1 MQLQEDARLKIFG
14 HIISRTAVAALSL
27 ATALGAGTGTYYMMN
42 QEVAPNIV
50 GIVWQPDNQTVGIK
64 GNWEKLGVRELL
76 VQWTVVD
83 DQAFV
88 PGTGLPSVPLLPDW
102 ARIAKAPWAQDV
114 ILGLAGHFSENRSRD
129 NIEQLATVSERIAQL
144 PTPLHVTGWYFP
156 AEVDPSW
163 SRAKELPAL
172 LAKLPRPLW
181 ISVYDGANIGPAAT
195 ADWLKQWLPD
205 DIGVFFQDGVGVY
218 ARTAPVA
225 RDYADTLRDRLGKD
239 RVRIIVEAFRPK
251 FGGGFRSAT
260 VAELTPQLAAYTGY
274 PLYLFDG
281 PHYLTPELVEQ
292 LEQSLAKP

>member
-1 MQLQEDARLKIFG
+1 MKILGKTLSRATLVALLLAATVVSGTTMLYVTRLKPLDPG
-14 HIISRTAVAALSL
+14 
-27 ATALGAGTGTYYMMN
+27 
-42 QEVAPNIV
+42 IV
-50 GIVWQPDNQTVGIK
+50 GMVWQPDNKTVGIK
-64 GNWEKLGVRELL
+64 GDWQKLGARELL

-88 PGTGLPSVPLLPDW
+88 PGTGLPSVPVLPDW
-102 ARIAKAPWAQDV
+102 ARIAKEPWAQDV
-114 ILGLAGHFSENRSRD
+114 IVGLAGYFSENRSRD
-129 NIEQLATVSERIAQL
+129 NIEQLAAVSERIAKL
-144 PTPLHVTGWYFP
+144 PLPVHVTGWYFP

-163 SRAKELPAL
+163 TRAKELPAL

-225 RDYADTLRDRLGKD
+225 RTYADALRDRLGKD
-239 RVRIIVEAFRPK
+239 RVRIIVEAFRPN

-260 VAELTPQLAAYTGY
+260 AAELKPQLSAYDGY

-281 PHYLTPELVEQ
+281 PHYVTPELVKQ
-292 LEQSLAKP
+292 LAR

>member
-1 MQLQEDARLKIFG
+1 MHA
-14 HIISRTAVAALSL
+14 
-27 ATALGAGTGTYYMMN
+27 
-42 QEVAPNIV
+42 
-50 GIVWQPDNQTVGIK
+50 
-64 GNWEKLGVRELL
+64 LL

-88 PGTGLPSVPLLPDW
+88 PGTGLTSVPVLPDW

-114 ILGLAGHFSENRSRD
+114 ILGLAGYFSENRSRD
-129 NIEQLATVSERIAQL
+129 NIEQLAALSERIAGL

-163 SRAKELPAL
+163 SRATELPAL

-195 ADWLKQWLPD
+195 ADWLKQWLPN

-225 RDYADTLRDRLGKD
+225 RNYADALRDRLGKD
-239 RVRIIVEAFRPK
+239 RVRIIVEAFRPQY
-251 FGGGFRSAT
+251 GGGFRSAT
-260 VAELTPQLAAYTGY
+260 VAELKPQLAAYAGY

-281 PHYLTPELVEQ
+281 PHYMTPALVDQ
-292 LEQSLAKP
+292 LKQALAQP

>member
-1 MQLQEDARLKIFG
+1 LKILGKTLSRATVVALLLAATVVSGTTMLYVTRLKPLDPG
-14 HIISRTAVAALSL
+14 
-27 ATALGAGTGTYYMMN
+27 
-42 QEVAPNIV
+42 IV
-50 GIVWQPDNQTVGIK
+50 GMVWQPDNKTVGIK
-64 GNWEKLGVRELL
+64 GDWHKLGARELL

-88 PGTGLPSVPLLPDW
+88 PGTGLPSVPVLPDW
-102 ARIAKAPWAQDV
+102 ARIGKEPWAQDV
-114 ILGLAGHFSENRSRD
+114 IVGLAGYFSENRSRD
-129 NIEQLATVSERIAQL
+129 NIEQLAAVSERIAKL
-144 PTPLHVTGWYFP
+144 PLPVHVTGWYFP

-163 SRAKELPAL
+163 TRAKELPAL

-225 RDYADTLRDRLGKD
+225 RTYADALRDRLGKD
-239 RVRIIVEAFRPK
+239 RVRIIVEAFRPN

-260 VAELTPQLAAYTGY
+260 AAELKPQLSAYDGY

-281 PHYLTPELVEQ
+281 PHYVTPELVKELQ
-292 LEQSLAKP
+292 R

>member
-1 MQLQEDARLKIFG
+1 MI
-14 HIISRTAVAALSL
+14 
-27 ATALGAGTGTYYMMN
+27 GTGIAMLIAN
-42 QEVAPNIV
+42 AVKPLNPGIV
-50 GIVWQPDNQTVGIK
+50 GMVWQSDNATVGIK
-64 GNWEKLGVRELL
+64 GDWHKLGARELL

-88 PGTGLPSVPLLPDW
+88 PGTGLPGVPVMPDW
-102 ARIAKAPWAQDV
+102 VRIGKEPWAKDV
-114 ILGLAGHFSENRSRD
+114 IVGLAGYFSENRSRD
-129 NIEQLATVSERIAQL
+129 NVEQLAKLSERVAKLSL
-144 PTPLHVTGWYFP
+144 PLNVTGYYFP

-163 SRAKELPAL
+163 TKAKELPAL

-225 RDYADTLRDRLGKD
+225 RTYADALRDRLGKD
-239 RVRIIVEAFRPK
+239 RVRIIAEAFRPQY
-251 FGGGFRSAT
+251 GGGFRSAT
-260 VAELTPQLAAYTGY
+260 VDELKPQLEAYDGY

-281 PHYLTPELVEQ
+281 PHYVTPELVKQ
-292 LEQSLAKP
+292 LLK

>member
-1 MQLQEDARLKIFG
+1 MKSFATLVHRK
-14 HIISRTAVAALSL
+14 TVAALL
-27 ATALGAGTGTYYMMN
+27 VVALLGAGTGTYYMSTLTA
-42 QEVAPNIV
+42 APNIV
-50 GIVWQPDNQTVGIK
+50 GIVWQPDNQTVGIS
-64 GNWEKLGVRELL
+64 GHWEKLGVHALL

-88 PGTGLPSVPLLPDW
+88 PGTGLTSVPVLPDW

-114 ILGLAGHFSENRSRD
+114 ILGLAGYFSENRSRD
-129 NIEQLATVSERIAQL
+129 NIEQLAALSERIAGL

-163 SRAKELPAL
+163 SRATELPAL

-195 ADWLKQWLPD
+195 ADWLKQWLPN

-225 RDYADTLRDRLGKD
+225 RNYADALRDRLGKD
-239 RVRIIVEAFRPK
+239 RVRIIVEAFRPQY
-251 FGGGFRSAT
+251 GGGFRSAT
-260 VAELTPQLAAYTGY
+260 VAELKPQLAAYAGY

-281 PHYLTPELVEQ
+281 PHYMTPALVDQ
-292 LEQSLAKP
+292 LKQALAQP

>member
-1 MQLQEDARLKIFG
+1 MKILGKTLSRATLVALLLAATVVSGTTMLYVTRLKPLDPG
-14 HIISRTAVAALSL
+14 
-27 ATALGAGTGTYYMMN
+27 
-42 QEVAPNIV
+42 IV
-50 GIVWQPDNQTVGIK
+50 GMVWQPDNKTVGIK
-64 GNWEKLGVRELL
+64 GDWQKLGARELL

-88 PGTGLPSVPLLPDW
+88 PGTGLPSVPVLPDW
-102 ARIAKAPWAQDV
+102 ARIGKEPWAQDV
-114 ILGLAGHFSENRSRD
+114 IVGLAGYFSENRSRD
-129 NIEQLATVSERIAQL
+129 NIEQLAAVSERIAKL
-144 PTPLHVTGWYFP
+144 PLPVHVTGWYFP

-163 SRAKELPAL
+163 TRAKELPAL

-225 RDYADTLRDRLGKD
+225 RTYADALRDRLGKD
-239 RVRIIVEAFRPK
+239 RVRIIVEAFRPNY
-251 FGGGFRSAT
+251 GGGFRSAT
-260 VAELTPQLAAYTGY
+260 AAELKPQLSAYDGY

-281 PHYLTPELVEQ
+281 PHYVTPELVKQ
-292 LEQSLAKP
+292 LAR

>member
-1 MQLQEDARLKIFG
+1 MKVFG
-14 HIISRTAVAALSL
+14 KTLSRATLGVLLLAATL
-27 ATALGAGTGTYYMMN
+27 GTGTAMLY
-42 QEVAPNIV
+42 VTALKPLDPGIV
-50 GIVWQPDNQTVGIK
+50 GIVWQPDNKTVGIK
-64 GNWEKLGVRELL
+64 GDWQKLGARELL

-88 PGTGLPSVPLLPDW
+88 PGTGLPSVPVLPDW
-102 ARIAKAPWAQDV
+102 ARIAKEPWAQDV
-114 ILGLAGHFSENRSRD
+114 IVGLAGYFSENRSRD
-129 NIEQLATVSERIAQL
+129 NIEQLAAVSERIAKL

-163 SRAKELPAL
+163 TRAKELPAL

-225 RDYADTLRDRLGKD
+225 RTYADTLRERLGKD
-239 RVRIIVEAFRPK
+239 RVRIIVEAFRPNY
-251 FGGGFRSAT
+251 GGGFRSAT
-260 VAELTPQLAAYTGY
+260 AAELKPQLAAYDGY

-281 PHYLTPELVEQ
+281 PHYVTPELVKA
-292 LEQSLAKP
+292 LAK

>member
-1 MQLQEDARLKIFG
+1 MFYVTTQKRLDPG
-14 HIISRTAVAALSL
+14 
-27 ATALGAGTGTYYMMN
+27 
-42 QEVAPNIV
+42 IV
-50 GIVWQPDNQTVGIK
+50 GIVWQPDNKTVGIK
-64 GNWEKLGVRELL
+64 GQWDQLGAKELL

-88 PGTGLPSVPLLPDW
+88 PGTGLPSVPVLPDW
-102 ARIAKAPWAQDV
+102 ARIAKEPWAQDV
-114 ILGLAGHFSENRSRD
+114 IIGLAGYFSENRSRD
-129 NIEQLATVSERIAQL
+129 NIEQLAAVSERIAKL
-144 PTPLHVTGWYFP
+144 PTPLHVTGYYFP

-163 SRAKELPAL
+163 TRAKELPAL

-225 RDYADTLRDRLGKD
+225 RTYADTLRERLGKD
-239 RVRIIVEAFRPK
+239 RVRIIVEAFRPNY
-251 FGGGFRSAT
+251 GGGFRSAT
-260 VAELTPQLAAYTGY
+260 AAELKPQLAAYDGY

-281 PHYLTPELVEQ
+281 PHYVTPALVKA
-292 LEQSLAKP
+292 LAK

>member
-1 MQLQEDARLKIFG
+1 MKILG
-14 HIISRTAVAALSL
+14 KTLSRASLGVLLVAATL
-27 ATALGAGTGTYYMMN
+27 GTGTAMLY
-42 QEVAPNIV
+42 VTAVKPLDPGIV
-50 GIVWQPDNQTVGIK
+50 GIVWQPDNKTVGIK
-64 GNWEKLGVRELL
+64 GDWQKLGARELL

-88 PGTGLPSVPLLPDW
+88 PGTGLPNVPVLPDW
-102 ARIAKAPWAQDV
+102 ARIAKEPWAQDV
-114 ILGLAGHFSENRSRD
+114 IVGLAGYFSENRSRD
-129 NIEQLATVSERIAQL
+129 NIEQLAAVSERIAKL
-144 PTPLHVTGWYFP
+144 PTPLHVTGYYFP

-163 SRAKELPAL
+163 TRAKELPAL

-225 RDYADTLRDRLGKD
+225 RTYADALRERLGKD
-239 RVRIIVEAFRPK
+239 RVRIIVEAFRPNY
-251 FGGGFRSAT
+251 GGGFRSAT
-260 VAELTPQLAAYTGY
+260 AAELKPQLAAYDGY

-281 PHYLTPELVEQ
+281 PHYVTPALVKA
-292 LEQSLAKP
+292 LAK

>member
-1 MQLQEDARLKIFG
+1 MKILG
-14 HIISRTAVAALSL
+14 KTLSRASLGVLLLAATL
-27 ATALGAGTGTYYMMN
+27 GTGTAMLY
-42 QEVAPNIV
+42 VTAVKPLDPGIV
-50 GIVWQPDNQTVGIK
+50 GIVWQPDNKTVGIK
-64 GNWEKLGVRELL
+64 GDWQKLGARELL

-88 PGTGLPSVPLLPDW
+88 PGTGLPNVPVLPDW
-102 ARIAKAPWAQDV
+102 ARIAKEPWAQDV
-114 ILGLAGHFSENRSRD
+114 IVGLAGYFSENRSRD
-129 NIEQLATVSERIAQL
+129 NIEQLAAVSERIARL
-144 PTPLHVTGWYFP
+144 PTPLHVTGYYFP

-163 SRAKELPAL
+163 TRAKELPAL

-225 RDYADTLRDRLGKD
+225 RTYADALRERLGKK
-239 RVRIIVEAFRPK
+239 RVRIIVEAFRPNY
-251 FGGGFRSAT
+251 GGGFRSAT
-260 VAELTPQLAAYTGY
+260 AAELKPQLAAYNGY

-281 PHYLTPELVEQ
+281 PHYVTPALVKA
-292 LEQSLAKP
+292 LAK

>member
-1 MQLQEDARLKIFG
+1 LKILGKTLSRATLVALLLAATVVSGTTMLYVTRLKPLDPG
-14 HIISRTAVAALSL
+14 
-27 ATALGAGTGTYYMMN
+27 
-42 QEVAPNIV
+42 IV
-50 GIVWQPDNQTVGIK
+50 GMVWQPDNKTVGIK
-64 GNWEKLGVRELL
+64 GDWHKLGARELL

-88 PGTGLPSVPLLPDW
+88 PGTGLPSVPVLPDW
-102 ARIAKAPWAQDV
+102 ARIGKEPWAQDV
-114 ILGLAGHFSENRSRD
+114 IVGLAGYFSENRSRD
-129 NIEQLATVSERIAQL
+129 NIEQLAAVSERIAKL
-144 PTPLHVTGWYFP
+144 PIPVHVTGWYFP

-163 SRAKELPAL
+163 TRAKELPAL

-225 RDYADTLRDRLGKD
+225 RTYADALRDRLGKD
-239 RVRIIVEAFRPK
+239 RVRIIVEAFRPN

-260 VAELTPQLAAYTGY
+260 AAELKPQLAAYDGY

-281 PHYLTPELVEQ
+281 PHYVTPELVKELQ
-292 LEQSLAKP
+292 R

>member
-1 MQLQEDARLKIFG
+1 MKSFAHAINRKI
-14 HIISRTAVAALSL
+14 VAALLLGALL
-27 ATALGAGTGTYYMMN
+27 AAGTGTYYMTTS
-42 QEVAPNIV
+42 ATPNIV
-50 GIVWQPDNQTVGIK
+50 GIVWQPDNQTVGIN
-64 GNWEKLGVRELL
+64 GTWEKLGVHELL

-88 PGTGLPSVPLLPDW
+88 PGTGLTSVPVLPDW
-102 ARIAKAPWAQDV
+102 ARIAKAPWAQGV
-114 ILGLAGHFSENRSRD
+114 ILGLAGYFSENRSRD
-129 NIEQLATVSERIAQL
+129 NIEQLAAVSARIAGL
-144 PTPLHVTGWYFP
+144 PTPLHVSGWYFP

-163 SRAKELPAL
+163 ARAAELPAL

-195 ADWLKQWLPD
+195 ADWLKQWLPN

-225 RDYADTLRDRLGKD
+225 RNYADALRDRLGKD

-251 FGGGFRSAT
+251 YGGGFRSAT
-260 VAELTPQLAAYTGY
+260 VAELKPQLAAYDGY

-281 PHYLTPELVEQ
+281 PHYMTPALVDQ
-292 LEQSLAKP
+292 LKQSLAKP

>member
-1 MQLQEDARLKIFG
+1 LKILG
-14 HIISRTAVAALSL
+14 KTISRATSVVALL
-27 ATALGAGTGTYYMMN
+27 AATLVSGTTMLYVTQSKPLDPG
-42 QEVAPNIV
+42 IV
-50 GIVWQPDNQTVGIK
+50 GIVWQPDNKTVGIK
-64 GNWEKLGVRELL
+64 GDWQKLGARELL

-88 PGTGLPSVPLLPDW
+88 PGTGLPSVPVLPDW
-102 ARIAKAPWAQDV
+102 ARIAKEPWAQDV
-114 ILGLAGHFSENRSRD
+114 IIGLAGYFSENRSRD
-129 NIEQLATVSERIAQL
+129 NIEQLAAMSERIAKL
-144 PTPLHVTGWYFP
+144 PIPVHVTGWYFP

-163 SRAKELPAL
+163 TRAKELPAL

-225 RDYADTLRDRLGKD
+225 RTYADALRKRLGKN
-239 RVRIIVEAFRPK
+239 RVRIIAEAFRPNY
-251 FGGGFRSAT
+251 GGGFRSAT
-260 VAELTPQLAAYTGY
+260 AAELKPQLAAYDGY

-281 PHYLTPELVEQ
+281 PHYVTPELVKE
-292 LEQSLAKP
+292 LAR

>member
-1 MQLQEDARLKIFG
+1 LKSFAKFVNR
-14 HIISRTAVAALSL
+14 RTVAALSL
-27 ATALGAGTGTYYMMN
+27 AVLLGAGAGTYYMSTITA
-42 QEVAPNIV
+42 APNLV
-50 GIVWQPDNQTVGIK
+50 GIVWQPDNQTVGIS
-64 GNWEKLGVRELL
+64 GNWEKLGVHELL

-88 PGTGLPSVPLLPDW
+88 PGTGLPSVPVLPDW

-114 ILGLAGHFSENRSRD
+114 ILGLAGYFSENRSRD
-129 NIEQLATVSERIAQL
+129 DIEQLAALSERIARL

-163 SRAKELPAL
+163 AAAKELPAL

-195 ADWLKQWLPD
+195 ADWLKQWLPN

-225 RDYADTLRDRLGKD
+225 RNYADALRDRLGKD
-239 RVRIIVEAFRPK
+239 RVRIIVEAFRPQY
-251 FGGGFRSAT
+251 GGGFRSAT
-260 VAELTPQLAAYTGY
+260 VAELKPQLAAYAGY

-281 PHYLTPELVEQ
+281 PHYMTPTLVDRLKQ
-292 LEQSLAKP
+292 ALAQP

>member
-1 MQLQEDARLKIFG
+1 LKILGKTLSRATVVALLLAATVVSGTTMLYVTRLKPLDPG
-14 HIISRTAVAALSL
+14 
-27 ATALGAGTGTYYMMN
+27 
-42 QEVAPNIV
+42 IV
-50 GIVWQPDNQTVGIK
+50 GMVWQPDNKTVGIK
-64 GNWEKLGVRELL
+64 GDWHKLGARELL

-88 PGTGLPSVPLLPDW
+88 PGTGLPSVPVLPDW
-102 ARIAKAPWAQDV
+102 ARIGKEPWAQDV
-114 ILGLAGHFSENRSRD
+114 IVGLAGYFSENRSRD
-129 NIEQLATVSERIAQL
+129 NIEQLAAVSERIAKL
-144 PTPLHVTGWYFP
+144 PLPVHVTGWYFP

-163 SRAKELPAL
+163 TRAKELPGL

-225 RDYADTLRDRLGKD
+225 RTYADALRDRLGKD
-239 RVRIIVEAFRPK
+239 RVRIIVEAFRPN

-260 VAELTPQLAAYTGY
+260 AAELKPQLAAYDGY

-281 PHYLTPELVEQ
+281 PHYVTPELVKE
-292 LEQSLAKP
+292 LAR

>member
-1 MQLQEDARLKIFG
+1 MKILG
-14 HIISRTAVAALSL
+14 KTLSRASLGVLLLAATL
-27 ATALGAGTGTYYMMN
+27 GTGTAMLY
-42 QEVAPNIV
+42 VTAVKPLDPGIV
-50 GIVWQPDNQTVGIK
+50 GIVWQPDNKTVGIK
-64 GNWEKLGVRELL
+64 GDWQKLGARELL

-88 PGTGLPSVPLLPDW
+88 PGTGLPSVPVLPDW
-102 ARIAKAPWAQDV
+102 ARIAKEPWAQDV
-114 ILGLAGHFSENRSRD
+114 IVGLAGYFSENRSRD
-129 NIEQLATVSERIAQL
+129 NIEQLATVSERIAKL
-144 PTPLHVTGWYFP
+144 PTPLHVTGYYFP

-163 SRAKELPAL
+163 TRAKELPAL

-225 RDYADTLRDRLGKD
+225 RTYADALRERLGKD
-239 RVRIIVEAFRPK
+239 RVRIIVEAFRPNY
-251 FGGGFRSAT
+251 GGGFRSAT
-260 VAELTPQLAAYTGY
+260 AAELKPQLAAYDGY

-281 PHYLTPELVEQ
+281 PHYVTPALVKA
-292 LEQSLAKP
+292 LAK

>member
-1 MQLQEDARLKIFG
+1 MKVLG
-14 HIISRTAVAALSL
+14 RTPRRATLGVLLLAATLV
-27 ATALGAGTGTYYMMN
+27 TGTAMFYATT
-42 QEVAPNIV
+42 QKRLDPGIV
-50 GIVWQPDNQTVGIK
+50 GIVWQPDNKTVGIK
-64 GNWEKLGVRELL
+64 GQWDQLGARELL

-88 PGTGLPSVPLLPDW
+88 PGTGLPSVPVLPDW
-102 ARIAKAPWAQDV
+102 ARIAKEPWAQDV
-114 ILGLAGHFSENRSRD
+114 IIGLAGYFSENRSRD
-129 NIEQLATVSERIAQL
+129 NIEQLAAVSERIARL
-144 PTPLHVTGWYFP
+144 PTPLHVTGYYFP

-163 SRAKELPAL
+163 TRAKELPAL

-225 RDYADTLRDRLGKD
+225 RTYADTLRERLGKD
-239 RVRIIVEAFRPK
+239 RVRIIVEAFRPNY
-251 FGGGFRSAT
+251 GGGFRSAT
-260 VAELTPQLAAYTGY
+260 AAELKPQLAAYDGY

-281 PHYLTPELVEQ
+281 PHYVTPALVKA
-292 LEQSLAKP
+292 LAK

>member
-1 MQLQEDARLKIFG
+1 MKILGKTLSRATVVALLLAATVVSGTTMLYVTRLKPLDPG
-14 HIISRTAVAALSL
+14 
-27 ATALGAGTGTYYMMN
+27 
-42 QEVAPNIV
+42 IV
-50 GIVWQPDNQTVGIK
+50 GMVWQPDNKTVGIK
-64 GNWEKLGVRELL
+64 GDWHKLGARELL

-88 PGTGLPSVPLLPDW
+88 PGTGLPSVPVLPDW
-102 ARIAKAPWAQDV
+102 ARIGKEPWAQDV
-114 ILGLAGHFSENRSRD
+114 IVGLAGYFSENRSRD
-129 NIEQLATVSERIAQL
+129 NIEQLAAVSERIAKL
-144 PTPLHVTGWYFP
+144 PLPVHVTGWYFP

-163 SRAKELPAL
+163 TRAKELPAL

-225 RDYADTLRDRLGKD
+225 RTYADALRDRLGKD
-239 RVRIIVEAFRPK
+239 RVRIIVEAFRPN

-260 VAELTPQLAAYTGY
+260 AAELKPQLSAYDGY

-281 PHYLTPELVEQ
+281 PHYVTPELVKELQ
-292 LEQSLAKP
+292 R

>member
-1 MQLQEDARLKIFG
+1 MRITGRPLNRATL
-14 HIISRTAVAALSL
+14 
-27 ATALGAGTGTYYMMN
+27 TALLLAAMIGTGIAMLIAN
-42 QEVAPNIV
+42 AVKPLNPGIV
-50 GIVWQPDNQTVGIK
+50 GMVWQSDNATVGIK
-64 GNWEKLGVRELL
+64 GDWHKLGARELL

-88 PGTGLPSVPLLPDW
+88 PGTGLPGVPVMPDW
-102 ARIAKAPWAQDV
+102 VRIGKEPWAKDV
-114 ILGLAGHFSENRSRD
+114 IVGLAGYFSENRSRD
-129 NIEQLATVSERIAQL
+129 NVEQLAKLSERVAKLSL
-144 PTPLHVTGWYFP
+144 PLNVTGYYFP

-163 SRAKELPAL
+163 TKAKELPAL

-225 RDYADTLRDRLGKD
+225 RTYADALRDRLGKD
-239 RVRIIVEAFRPK
+239 RVRIIAEAFRPQY
-251 FGGGFRSAT
+251 GGGFRSAT
-260 VAELTPQLAAYTGY
+260 VDELKPQLEAYDGY

-281 PHYLTPELVEQ
+281 PHYVTPELVKQ
-292 LEQSLAKP
+292 LLK